1 MLKLRWFNVLRGY
14 PRSSATLPFDR
25 AHTTSYSNL
34 IETKAISYC
43 FRDIIVYFPKIK
55 RGHMTV
61 TMSLSGTIII
71 IAIVK
76 QQADAHP
83 TAAKCLINY

>member
-1 MLKLRWFNVLRGY
+1 MLRGY

-43 FRDIIVYFPKIK
+43 SRDIIVYFPKIEK
-55 RGHMTV
+55 VTV
-61 TMSLSGTIII
+61 TLPLSGQFVVTD
-71 IAIVK
+71 K
-76 QQADAHP
+76 
-83 TAAKCLINY
+83 